1 MFVLRKIEK
10 MKTALV
16 LEGGAKRGIY
26 TAGILDVLAEN
37 NIATDAVF
45 GVSAGAIH
53 GCTYVAGQIG
63 RSIRYNMKYGND
75 PRFMSIR
82 NWIKTGN
89 VVDTDFCYYELPE
102 ILDPFD
108 HETFEKSNI
117 KFYAVCS
124 NVETGKAEY
133 IHCKELRQGR
143 GINYIRASASLPFF
157 SKIVETDGKKLLDG
171 GICDSIPLEASQN
184 LGYEKNIV
192 IMTRPQSY
200 RKKKSNN
207 AWLAKL
213 VYRKFPKFAEAIINR
228 HIMYN
233 NEVEYI
239 NNQKIFGKTLVLQPT
254 EELDI
259 GRMERDLTKVKN
271 VYEIGRADA
280 IANLEKIKEFLK

>member
-1 MFVLRKIEK
+1 

-37 NIATDAVF
+37 NITTDAVF

-102 ILDPFD
+102 VLDPFD
-108 HETFEKSNI
+108 HKSFEKSKI
-117 KFYAVCS
+117 TFYAVCS

-133 IHCKELRQGR
+133 IHCKELRQGK

-171 GICDSIPLEASQN
+171 GICDSIPLKASQN

-228 HIMYN
+228 HTMYN

-239 NNQKIFGKTLVLQPT
+239 NSQKAFGKTLVLQPK

-259 GRMERDLTKVKN
+259 GRMESDLAKVKN